1 MEDYLSMRFLR
12 FQHNTF
18 ALCKSGYESIRLV
31 ALTNP
36 VAIIL
41 NGIDLPESPCLERN
55 KSNKIL
61 LKDLKRLLPLNV

>member
-12 FQHNTF
+12 LQHNTF

-36 VAIIL
+36 VAIIP
-41 NGIDLPESPCLERN
+41 NGVDLPESSCLVRN
-55 KSNKIL
+55 KSNKVL
-61 LKDLKRLLPLNV
+61 LKDLKRLFR